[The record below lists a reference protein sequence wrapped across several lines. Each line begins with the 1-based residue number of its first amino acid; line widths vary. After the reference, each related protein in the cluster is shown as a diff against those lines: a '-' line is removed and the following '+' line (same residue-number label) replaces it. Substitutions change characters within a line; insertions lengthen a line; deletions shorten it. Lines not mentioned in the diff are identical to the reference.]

1 MAQNIP
7 RGTPARVLIVFAL
20 LGGAVA
26 VSTIQDARKSDLF
39 RITYPTAVGDDS
51 YYKSGGEPVQ
61 ITVNGTVFSL
71 HEVTGE
77 KILRRDDRVFR
88 VPLSVPVP
96 RLYTTSDSFPANEI
110 PPLYLKTADG
120 EYQRVELQAG
130 AGKSEQSPASPRTSG
145 ENP

>member
-26 VSTIQDARKSDLF
+26 VSTIQDARKNELF
-39 RITYPTAVGDDS
+39 RVTYPTAVGDDS

-61 ITVNGTVFSL
+61 ITVNGSVFSL
-71 HEVTGE
+71 HEVAGE
-77 KILRRDDRVFR
+77 RILRRDDRVFR

-96 RLYTTSDSFPANEI
+96 RLYTTTDSSPPNEI

-130 AGKSEQSPASPRTSG
+130 AGKSEEGETTPRSAG
-145 ENP
+145 KNP